1 MSDDGPVRVSA
12 DLERILKI
20 RRRVLDFESPEV
32 LQLARD
38 WSRQLLNPT
47 GQKLFDQIDGLP
59 EPQRSIEFAR
69 IAKRKDK
76 GGENCPLLLN
86 GFQAVLMYE
95 AYHLDV
101 ELMAE
106 AGVHGGVCGW
116 GGVGVGKT
124 LGCWLLSLILGAPV
138 PLLMVPG
145 GLERKTHDDFTDLA
159 KYWKAPRPSPQV
171 LSFEKFQHPIHA
183 TIICNCKKC
192 APCQKSTDPA
202 KPPCKCEVCVGPSG
216 IRPTHVFMDESDG
229 FKNSGT
235 ARTRRFGRFMAKHP
249 QTFYGGL
256 TGTPWNHSINDAA
269 PQLIWA
275 LKTRAPVPLQYM
287 ERKRWSQALDLN
299 TRDGQKRDPGA
310 LTWLMDIDP
319 ARVET
324 YDERLTLAAEGFKR
338 RLLETPG
345 VVQTTEQSCDQPLT
359 IRMLKAPDD
368 PILDHAFNHFRS
380 TQTTLDGWD
389 VADPLIALK
398 HATEMSCCFY
408 YFWDPRPPQEWMDA
422 RRAAAQCVQE
432 KISSSGRRGVPL
444 DSQAQVYAAFPNESA
459 LIRWREIEPTF
470 TPNKVPRP
478 LSASIFAYA
487 AAWMKTNGPGLVWV
501 QHEYVGNTLSAMTG
515 VPYFGPKGKDRTGL
529 YIEKY
534 SASKNAILSV
544 KANGRGRN
552 IQSWNRNLVLGPS
565 SSPTDWEQAILGRTH
580 RQGQDLP
587 VWVDVLIACAENI
600 RAIEQAR
607 AKAAWQDTR
616 GGSVPKLLIADF
628 DWSHFPAAELA
639 NLPEEHPSRSRWCRE
654 TKRAA

>member
-20 RRRVLDFESPEV
+20 RRRELDFESPEV
-32 LQLARD
+32 LQLARA

-47 GQKLFDQIDGLP
+47 GQRLFDQIDGMP
-59 EPQRSIEFAR
+59 EAQRAFEFAR

-145 GLERKTHDDFTDLA
+145 GLEGKTHDDFADLA
-159 KYWKAPRPSPQV
+159 KYWQAPRPSPQV
-171 LSFEKFQHPIHA
+171 LSFEKFQHPKHA
-183 TIICNCKKC
+183 LILCDCKACSK
-192 APCQKSTDPA
+192 AAQEPDEP
-202 KPPCKCEVCVGPSG
+202 GG

-235 ARTRRFGRFMAKHP
+235 ARTRRFGRFMSKHP

-287 ERKRWSQALDLN
+287 ERRRWSQALDLN
-299 TRDGQKRDPGA
+299 TRDGHKRDPGA
-310 LTWLMDIDP
+310 LTWLMGIDP

-324 YDERLTLAAEGFKR
+324 YDERLALAAEGFKR

-368 PILDHAFNHFRS
+368 PILDEAFRHFRA

-398 HATEMSCCFY
+398 HATEMSCDFY
-408 YFWDPRPPQEWMDA
+408 YYWDPRPPVEWMDA
-422 RRAAAQCVQE
+422 RRAAAQCVQQ
-432 KISSSGRRGVPL
+432 KIANSGRSGAPL
-444 DSQAQVYAAFPNESA
+444 DSQAQVYATFPNEPA
-459 LIRWREIEPTF
+459 LVRWREIEPTF

-478 LSASIFAYA
+478 LGVSVLAYA
-487 AAWMKTNGPGLVWV
+487 AEWMKVNGPGLVWV
-501 QHEYVGNTLSAMTG
+501 QHEYVGKALSAMTG
-515 VPYFGPKGKDRTGL
+515 VPYFGPKGKDPTGL

-534 SASKNAILSV
+534 PASKCAILSV

-552 IQSWNRNLVLGPS
+552 IQSWFRNLVLGPS

-580 RQGQDLP
+580 RQGQDQP
-587 VWVDVLIACAENI
+587 VWIDVLVACAENI

-607 AKAAWQDTR
+607 LKASWQDTR
-616 GGSVPKLLIADF
+616 GGAVPKLLIANF
-628 DWSHFPAAELA
+628 DWTHFPAAELE
-639 NLPEEHPSRSRWCRE
+639 NLPLDHPSRPRWVRE
-654 TKRAA
+654 KTRPACQS